1 MQNNCSC
8 LQVAF
13 AVHKYFRKSYHSVSA
28 LQNWKKAKS
37 FWRIQQGNVSSLLNA
52 EVVLHDG
59 FISELPKDSKT
70 DSSQIFQNFIS
81 AIFSLHSEDWVQT
94 LSLCQECFKHLPGGL
109 LFKAV
114 GKRKMDE
121 NHCLWQKRSIQPVQ
135 AFLPGTPSKLL
146 RFKGFGFLI
155 CTSWVLIIP
164 IISICHED

>member
-94 LSLCQECFKHLPGGL
+94 LSLCQECFLINPCPKKKKKQTEYFQNHIFMIFICPLLP
-109 LFKAV
+109 K
-114 GKRKMDE
+114 E
-121 NHCLWQKRSIQPVQ
+121 W
-135 AFLPGTPSKLL
+135 
-146 RFKGFGFLI
+146 RF
-155 CTSWVLIIP
+155 
-164 IISICHED
+164 